1 MRVIKSYLLFK
12 CFDLKNFMNFIIKKG
27 AYCLIDRAI
36 QIKPGYAFLYD
47 SKGEYFML
55 VGDRKNVLKMYKK
68 VMKLEPTFY
77 ISYPNTV
84 LYDYVN
90 KK

>member
-1 MRVIKSYLLFK
+1 
-12 CFDLKNFMNFIIKKG
+12 
-27 AYCLIDRAI
+27 
-36 QIKPGYAFLYD
+36 
-47 SKGEYFML
+47 ML